1 MSYSKKSLAHLGML
15 SFSALVAGSFPIG
28 ARIAEDIDPVAL
40 TFARFCLATV
50 LIGIFLL
57 LKKELKA
64 AYFLK
69 FWRYLVIGGLFA
81 TYFICMFEAL
91 KTASPISTST
101 IFTLMPFM
109 SVCLDRLFFGAQTHK
124 RMLFLLLTGALGTL
138 TIVFKGSW
146 EQMISLNISYGEIT
160 FFSGTI
166 AHAAFAILIPK
177 VRNQEPAIFISFA
190 SMLSASVVILLIFPT
205 KVSTTDWLNL
215 PIEVYLSIIYLAVF
229 ATIITF
235 TLLTFASSQLH
246 SGNMTAYTFMT
257 PFWVTLIEFW
267 LFGTALE
274 FYFFQGGAL
283 LFISLFLLL
292 RISPEALNREPA
304 GN

>member
-1 MSYSKKSLAHLGML
+1 MTYSKKGLAHFGML
-15 SFSALVAGSFPIG
+15 TFSALVAGSFPIG
-28 ARIAEDIDPVAL
+28 ARISGYIDPIAL

-50 LIGIFLL
+50 LISIFLL

-64 AYFLK
+64 AYFVK
-69 FWRYLVIGGLFA
+69 FWRYMVIGGLFA

-109 SVCLDRLFFGAQTHK
+109 SVCLDRLFFGVQTSK
-124 RMLFLLLTGALGTL
+124 RMIFLLLTGALGTL
-138 TIVFKGSW
+138 FIVFKGSW
-146 EQMISLNISYGEIT
+146 EQLINLNMSYGEMT
-160 FFSGTI
+160 FFSGTM
-166 AHAAFAILIPK
+166 AHAAFVILIPK
-177 VRNQEPAIFISFA
+177 VRRQEPAIFISFA
-190 SMLSASVVILLIFPT
+190 SMLAASGLILLIFP
-205 KVSTTDWLNL
+205 VQISATDWLNL
-215 PIEVYLSIIYLAVF
+215 PKEVYLSIIYLGVC

-257 PFWVTLIEFW
+257 PFWVTLIEFG
-267 LFGTALE
+267 FFETALE
-274 FYFFQGGAL
+274 YYFFQGGAL

-292 RISPEALNREPA
+292 GLSPKALTGEMRQ
-304 GN
+304 

>member
-1 MSYSKKSLAHLGML
+1 M
-15 SFSALVAGSFPIG
+15 
-28 ARIAEDIDPVAL
+28 
-40 TFARFCLATV
+40 
-50 LIGIFLL
+50 
-57 LKKELKA
+57 
-64 AYFLK
+64 
-69 FWRYLVIGGLFA
+69 
-81 TYFICMFEAL
+81 
-91 KTASPISTST
+91 
-101 IFTLMPFM
+101 
-109 SVCLDRLFFGAQTHK
+109 
-124 RMLFLLLTGALGTL
+124 
-138 TIVFKGSW
+138 
-146 EQMISLNISYGEIT
+146 SLNISYGEIT

-177 VRNQEPAIFISFA
+177 VRNQEPTIFISFA

-205 KVSTTDWLNL
+205 KVSETDWLNL

-267 LFGTALE
+267 LFGTTLE
-274 FYFFQGGAL
+274 FYFLQGGIL

-292 RISPEALNREPA
+292 RISPKMLNRAPV
-304 GN
+304 

>member
-1 MSYSKKSLAHLGML
+1 MSFSKKSLAHLGML
-15 SFSALVAGSFPIG
+15 AFSVLVAGSFPIG

-64 AYFLK
+64 TYFKK
-69 FWRYLVIGGLFA
+69 FWRYLIIGGLFA

-101 IFTLMPFM
+101 IFTLMPFI
-109 SVCLDRLFFGAQTHK
+109 SVCLDRLFFGVETRKQ
-124 RMLFLLLTGALGTL
+124 MIFLLLSGALGTL
-138 TIVFKGSW
+138 IIVFKGSW
-146 EQMISLNISYGEIT
+146 EQLITLNMSYGEMT
-160 FFSGTI
+160 FFSGTV

-177 VRNQEPAIFISFA
+177 FRRQEPAIFISFA
-190 SMLSASVVILLIFPT
+190 SMLAASGLILVIFSAQISA
-205 KVSTTDWLNL
+205 TDWLNL
-215 PIEVYLSIIYLAVF
+215 SKEVYLSIIYLGVF

-235 TLLTFASSQLH
+235 TLLTFASSHLH

-257 PFWVTLIEFW
+257 PFWVTLIEFGF
-267 LFGTALE
+267 FGTALE
-274 FYFFQGGAL
+274 YYFFQGGAL

-292 RISPEALNREPA
+292 RISPKTLTGEVRQ
-304 GN
+304 

>member
-1 MSYSKKSLAHLGML
+1 LYGSGMTYSKKGLAHFGML
-15 SFSALVAGSFPIG
+15 SFSVLVAGSFPIG

-50 LIGIFLL
+50 LIGVFLL
-57 LKKELKA
+57 LKKEFKA
-64 AYFLK
+64 AYFVK
-69 FWRYLVIGGLFA
+69 FWRYIIIGGLFA

-91 KTASPISTST
+91 KTASTISTST

-109 SVCLDRLFFGAQTHK
+109 SVCLDRLFFGVQTHK
-124 RMLFLLLTGALGTL
+124 RMFFLLLTGALGTL

-146 EQMISLNISYGEIT
+146 EQLITLNISYDEMT

-190 SMLSASVVILLIFPT
+190 SMLSASVVILLIFPG
-205 KVSTTDWLNL
+205 KISTTEWLSL
-215 PIEVYLSIIYLAVF
+215 PIEVYLSIIYLALF

-257 PFWVTLIEFW
+257 PFWVTLIEFG

-274 FYFFQGGAL
+274 VYFFQGGIL

-292 RISPEALNREPA
+292 RL
-304 GN
+304 

>member
-1 MSYSKKSLAHLGML
+1 MTYSKKNLAHFGMMT
-15 SFSALVAGSFPIG
+15 FSALVAGSFPIG
-28 ARIAEDIDPVAL
+28 ARIAGNIDPIAL

-50 LIGIFLL
+50 LICIFLL
-57 LKKELKA
+57 LKKELKTK
-64 AYFLK
+64 YFVK
-69 FWRYLVIGGLFA
+69 FWRYAIIGALFA

-109 SVCLDRLFFGAQTHK
+109 SVCLDRLFFGVQARK
-124 RMLFLLLTGALGTL
+124 RMIFLLLTGALGAL
-138 TIVFKGSW
+138 IIVFKGSW
-146 EQMISLNISYGEIT
+146 EQLIALNMSYGEMT

-177 VRNQEPAIFISFA
+177 FRRQEPAIFVSFA
-190 SMLSASVVILLIFPT
+190 SMLAASALILVVFPAEIL
-205 KVSTTDWLNL
+205 TTDWLNL
-215 PIEVYLSIIYLAVF
+215 PKEVYFSIIYLGVF

-257 PFWVTLIEFW
+257 PFWVTLIEFGI
-267 LFGTALE
+267 FGTALE
-274 FYFFQGGAL
+274 FYFFQGGIL
-283 LFISLFLLL
+283 LFIALFLLL
-292 RISPEALNREPA
+292 RLSPNAMIGKDRQ
-304 GN
+304 

>member
-15 SFSALVAGSFPIG
+15 SFSVLVAGSFPIG
-28 ARIAEDIDPVAL
+28 ARIAEDIDPVTL

-64 AYFLK
+64 AYFVK

-109 SVCLDRLFFGAQTHK
+109 SVCLDRLFFGVQTHK

-205 KVSTTDWLNL
+205 KVSATDWLNL
-215 PIEVYLSIIYLAVF
+215 PIEVYLSIIYLTVF

-257 PFWVTLIEFW
+257 PFWVTLIEFG

-274 FYFFQGGAL
+274 FYFFQGGVL

-292 RISPEALNREPA
+292 RISPKALNREPVE
-304 GN
+304 N